1 MYKKDIEINVLKKVI
16 ILILF
21 VIILSVQKSN
31 FIFVLGDS
39 TEERE
44 KISKTNIVYSQ
55 MLLSAQNP
63 INDTTAPKIIFIQPS
78 QNYTLISQKSYNI
91 IINITDDNAPLPGNV
106 IIQISNFTTPL
117 FNASMSST
125 LDDHWIFNWN
135 NLTFYPNRET
145 YILQVWAMD
154 SSLNGNFDW
163 SEEYS
168 IYINTQNSQNSPGIL
183 TMILYLI
190 IFSALF
196 AGICVYLNKR
206 AVYKV
211 SKKDRK
217 KVKKEFI
224 E

>member
-1 MYKKDIEINVLKKVI
+1 MDKKDLKINVLKKVI

-21 VIILSVQKSN
+21 VIILSEQKSN
-31 FIFVLGDS
+31 LIFVLGDS

-44 KISKTNIVYSQ
+44 KTIKINIEYSQ
-55 MLLSAQNP
+55 MLSSAQNP

-78 QNYTLISQKSYNI
+78 NNSIISQKSYNI
-91 IINITDDNAPLPGNV
+91 IINITDDSAPLPGNV

-125 LDDHWIFNWN
+125 VDDYWIFNWN
-135 NLTFYPNRET
+135 NLTSYANRET

-163 SEEYS
+163 SEEYY
-168 IYINTQNSQNSPGIL
+168 IYINTQNSPGIL

-196 AGICVYLNKR
+196 AVVCVYLDKR
-206 AVYKV
+206 TVYKL
-211 SKKDRK
+211 SKKERK
-217 KVKKEFI
+217 NAKKDL
-224 E
+224 

>member
-1 MYKKDIEINVLKKVI
+1 MDKKDIEINVLKKVI

-44 KISKTNIVYSQ
+44 KTIKTNIEYSQ
-55 MLLSAQNP
+55 MLSSAQNS

-78 QNYTLISQKSYNI
+78 SNNSIISQKSYSI

-125 LDDHWIFNWN
+125 VDDHWIFNWN
-135 NLTFYPNRET
+135 NLTSYANRET

-154 SSLNGNFDW
+154 SSLNSNFDW
-163 SEEYS
+163 SGEYYV
-168 IYINTQNSQNSPGIL
+168 YINIQNSPGFFN
-183 TMILYLI
+183 MILYLI
-190 IFSALF
+190 IFSAIF
-196 AGICVYLNKR
+196 AGVCVYLNKR
-206 AVYKV
+206 AVYKL
-211 SKKDRK
+211 SKKERK
-217 KVKKEFI
+217 NAKKDL
-224 E
+224 

>member
-1 MYKKDIEINVLKKVI
+1 MDKKDIEINVLKKVI

-44 KISKTNIVYSQ
+44 KTIKTNIEYSQ
-55 MLLSAQNP
+55 MLSSAQNS

-78 QNYTLISQKSYNI
+78 SNNSIISYKSYSI
-91 IINITDDNAPLPGNV
+91 IINIADDNAPLPGNV

-125 LDDHWIFNWN
+125 VDDHWIFNWN
-135 NLTFYPNRET
+135 NLTSYKNRET

-154 SSLNGNFDW
+154 SSLNSNFDW
-163 SEEYS
+163 SGEYY
-168 IYINTQNSQNSPGIL
+168 IYIRTQNSPGML
-183 TMILYLI
+183 NMILYLI
-190 IFSALF
+190 IFSAIF
-196 AGICVYLNKR
+196 AVVCVYLNKR
-206 AVYKV
+206 AVYKL
-211 SKKDRK
+211 SKKERK
-217 KVKKEFI
+217 NAKKDL
-224 E
+224 